1 MSNSTIDQ
9 APAAT
14 YTKLFQAIEYAALHS
29 PYYQKKWAS
38 IGFDWTSFKSIEDLK
53 RLPLTSKDDLQR
65 ENDAFLSVP
74 TASIIDYSST
84 SGTLG
89 KPVSF
94 PLSQKDLERLSL
106 NEYLSLKATGVTA
119 GTKILLTTT
128 MDKQFMAGLAY
139 FLGAQKLGASV
150 IRSGPGLPSMKWD
163 AIQTLKPEYM
173 IAVPSFVLK
182 MIDYA
187 KEHGIDYQSSSIKK
201 ILCIGEPIRN
211 PDFTNNVL
219 GQRILEQW
227 NVKLYSTY
235 ASTEKGTA
243 FTECEEG
250 KGGHV
255 LEELIYVEL
264 LDDQGNPVPAGAE
277 GEVVITTFGVEAMP
291 LIRYKTGDIAIMHHE
306 PCVCGKNTPRLGPIL
321 GRKQQMIKFKGTTIF
336 PQAVFEVLN
345 KLDFIVDYYL
355 KVSTDEMMLDTLTV
369 FVCTKKDK
377 EVVKKQ
383 LVDLFKAALR
393 VTPDIVFQ
401 TMEELGKV
409 KYKSENRK
417 PILFL
422 DNRTK

>member
-1 MSNSTIDQ
+1 MNNSTIDQ

-14 YTKLFQAIEYAALHS
+14 YAKLFQALEYAALHS
-29 PYYQKKWAS
+29 PYYKKTWAS
-38 IGFDWTSFKSIEDLK
+38 IGFDLSSFKSIEDLK
-53 RLPLTSKDDLQR
+53 SLPLTSKDDLQKH
-65 ENDAFLSVP
+65 NDDFLSIDP
-74 TASIIDYSST
+74 SLIIDYSST

-94 PLSQKDLERLSL
+94 PLSQKDLDRLAL
-106 NEYLSLKATGVTA
+106 NEYLSLKATGVEA

-150 IRSGPGLPSMKWD
+150 IRSGPGLPAMKWD
-163 AIQTLKPEYM
+163 AIQSLKPEYM

-187 KEHGIDYQSSSIKK
+187 KEQGIDYQHSSIKK

-219 GQRILEQW
+219 SQRILEQW
-227 NVKLYSTY
+227 DVKLYSTY

-255 LEELIYVEL
+255 LEDLIYVEL
-264 LDDQGNPVPAGAE
+264 LDEQGNEVPAGQE

-291 LIRYKTGDIAIMHHE
+291 LIRYKTGDIAILYHDA
-306 PCVCGKNTPRLGPIL
+306 CACGKQSPRLGPIL

-377 EVVKKQ
+377 EVAKKQ
-383 LVDLFKAALR
+383 LVELFKASLR

>member
-1 MSNSTIDQ
+1 MSNPTIDQ
-9 APAAT
+9 ASSTT
-14 YTKLFQAIEYAALHS
+14 YAKLYQAVAYAAQHS
-29 PYYQKKWAS
+29 TYYKNKWAS
-38 IGFDWTSFKSIEDLK
+38 IGFDLSSFKSVEDLK
-53 RLPLTSKDDLQR
+53 QLPLTSKDDLQK
-65 ENDAFLSVP
+65 ENDAFLSIDP
-74 TASIIDYSST
+74 SLIIDYSST

-94 PLSQKDLERLSL
+94 PLSQKDLDRLAL
-106 NEYLSLKATGVTA
+106 NESLSLKATGVEE

-139 FLGAQKLGASV
+139 FLGARKLGASV
-150 IRSGPGLPSMKWD
+150 IRSGPGLPAMKWD
-163 AIQTLKPEYM
+163 TIQNLKPDYL

-187 KEHGIDYQSSSIKK
+187 KEQGIDYKSSSIKK

-255 LEELIYVEL
+255 LEDLIYVEL
-264 LDDQGNPVPAGAE
+264 LDDQGNEVPMGME
-277 GEVVITTFGVEAMP
+277 GEVVITTFGVQAMP
-291 LIRYKTGDIAIMHHE
+291 LVRYKTGDIAILHHE
-306 PCVCGKNTPRLGPIL
+306 PCACGNKTPRLGPIL

-377 EVVKKQ
+377 EVAKKQ
-383 LVDLFKAALR
+383 LVELFKASLR

-401 TMEELGKV
+401 TMEELSKV

-417 PILFL
+417 PVLFL

>member
-1 MSNSTIDQ
+1 MSNTTIDQ
-9 APAAT
+9 LPSAT
-14 YTKLFQAIEYAALHS
+14 YTKLFQAIEYAAQHS
-29 PYYQKKWAS
+29 PFYKKKWAS
-38 IGFDWTSFKSIEDLK
+38 IGFDLSSFKSIEDLK
-53 RLPLTSKDDLQR
+53 RLPLTTKDDLQK
-65 ENDAFLSVP
+65 ENDAFLSIDP
-74 TASIIDYSST
+74 SRIIDYSST

-94 PLSQKDLERLSL
+94 PLSQKDLERLAL
-106 NEYLSLKATGVTA
+106 NEYLSLKATGVTP

-128 MDKQFMAGLAY
+128 LDKQFMAGLAY
-139 FLGAQKLGASV
+139 FLGAQKLGASI
-150 IRSGPGLPSMKWD
+150 IRSGPGLPAMKWES
-163 AIQTLKPEYM
+163 IQSLKPEYM

-187 KEHGIDYQSSSIKK
+187 KEHGIDYQSCSIQK

-264 LDDQGNPVPAGAE
+264 LDDQGDSVPAGAA
-277 GEVVITTFGVEAMP
+277 GEVVVTTFGVEAMP
-291 LIRYKTGDIAIMHHE
+291 LVRYKTGDIAVLHHE
-306 PCVCGKNTPRLGPIL
+306 PCNCGQKSLRVGPIL

-345 KLDFIVDYYL
+345 KLDFIVDYYI

-369 FVCTKKDK
+369 FVCTKNDK

-383 LVDLFKAALR
+383 LVEVFKASLR